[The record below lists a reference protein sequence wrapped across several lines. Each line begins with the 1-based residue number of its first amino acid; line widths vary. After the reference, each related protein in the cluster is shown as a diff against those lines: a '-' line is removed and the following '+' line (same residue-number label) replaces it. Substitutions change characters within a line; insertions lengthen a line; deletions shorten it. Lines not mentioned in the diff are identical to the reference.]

1 MQQPEVKGK
10 GLKARV
16 QRLGSRLS
24 SMIMPIIGALIA
36 WGLITALFIPDGYF
50 PNEQLAEM
58 VGPLLNYLIPILIAY
73 QGGKLVYGER
83 GSVVGAIAAAGV
95 IVGSSDPQLLGAMIA
110 GPLGGW
116 VIKKFDELF
125 ADHIPTG
132 FEMLVNNFSSGILG
146 FALAILGFYGIS
158 PLMAGITGILSAGV
172 EWLAGAGLL
181 PLTNVFIEPAK
192 ILFLN
197 NAVNHGIL
205 TTLGAQSGEA
215 SVLYLLEANPG
226 PGLGILMAYM
236 FFGKGAARSSA
247 PGAAIIQFIGGI
259 HELYFP
265 YVLMKPLM
273 FFAVIVGGVA
283 GSFVNVLMGS
293 VLNGPASPGSILAV
307 LGVAAPGAHIPV
319 ILGVL
324 AGAAGSF
331 AVAALILKMDDST
344 EEDDLDAAIAQ
355 TQQAKA
361 ESKGQTV
368 SSGAGEA
375 AEGVNAVEN
384 QIVTKVIF
392 ACDAGMGSSAM
403 GASLMK
409 KKAKEAD
416 VSLDVTNSA
425 VSNLHD
431 EEGLL
436 VITQEELTERAK
448 QHAPNAVHV
457 SVENFLNSPKYD
469 EVIKRIQD
477 QQK

>member
-1 MQQPEVKGK
+1 MPVI
-10 GLKARV
+10 
-16 QRLGSRLS
+16 GS
-24 SMIMPIIGALIA
+24 LIA
-36 WGLITALFIPDGYF
+36 WGIITALFIPDGYF
-50 PNEQLAEM
+50 PNEQLEGL
-58 VGPLLNYLIPILIAY
+58 VGPMLNYLIPILIAY
-73 QGGKLVYGER
+73 QGGKLVHGDR
-83 GSVVGAIAAAGV
+83 GAVVGAIAATGV
-95 IVGSSDPQLLGAMIA
+95 IVGSEDPQLLGAMIA

-116 VIKKFDELF
+116 VIKKFDELA

-158 PLMAGITGILSAGV
+158 PLMAGITGVLSSGV
-172 EWLAGAGLL
+172 EWLAVRDLL

-192 ILFLN
+192 PLFLN
-197 NAVNHGIL
+197 NAVNHGVL

-226 PGLGILMAYM
+226 PGLGILLAYM

-247 PGAAIIQFIGGI
+247 SGAAIIHFIGGI

-273 FFAVIVGGVA
+273 FFAAIAGGVA
-283 GSFVNVLMGS
+283 GTFTNVLLGS
-293 VLNGPASPGSILAV
+293 ALNSPASPGSILAIW
-307 LGVAAPGAHIPV
+307 GVAAPGTHLAV
-319 ILGVL
+319 TMGVVV
-324 AGAAGSF
+324 GAAASF
-331 AVAALILKMDDST
+331 AVAALILKMDRSV
-344 EEDDLDAAIAQ
+344 EEDDLDAAVAK

-361 ESKGQTV
+361 ESKGQVVTGEV
-368 SSGAGEA
+368 DAGSDTT
-375 AEGVNAVEN
+375 AEGVEAVDDQLVN
-384 QIVTKVIF
+384 KIIF

-416 VSLDVTNSA
+416 VSVDISNSA
-425 VSNLHD
+425 VSNLQD

-457 SVENFLNSPKYD
+457 SVDNFLNSPKYD
-469 EVIKRIQD
+469 EVMERIKN